1 MEILSDLKLKKI
13 PAQPKGKINNGAQQ
27 LNLRLIILLV
37 NLKIIIKK
45 LNAITY
51 CFKID
56 FQKIY
61 AKHFYSVKRTKTW
74 FFSFTLAINL
84 FECTA
89 LNL

>member
-13 PAQPKGKINNGAQQ
+13 PAQPKGKINNGAQL

-61 AKHFYSVKRTKTW
+61 ITLLFSKKDQNVV
-74 FFSFTLAINL
+74 FFIHISHKFI
-84 FECTA
+84 
-89 LNL
+89 